1 MHDATINDP
10 GTAQRR
16 LDMSDEVRNVSY
28 GYILVPDKP
37 GEGARILSSLK
48 SAGVNLLAYSGFP
61 AGRGKA
67 QIDLVSEDM
76 AAVKQV
82 AKANKWKMSPVKK
95 GFLVQ
100 GDDRVGAV
108 SDTIRRLADAKI
120 NVTAADGVS
129 AGGGRWGMILWVAP
143 RAHAKAAKV
152 LAATGSPREESP
164 VTM

>member
-1 MHDATINDP
+1 MPD
-10 GTAQRR
+10 Q
-16 LDMSDEVRNVSY
+16 VRTVSY

-61 AGRGKA
+61 AGRGKS
-67 QIDLVSEDM
+67 QMDLVSEEM

-95 GFLVQ
+95 GFLIQ

-108 SDTIRRLADAKI
+108 ADTLGRLADAKI

-152 LAATGSPREESP
+152 LGVAESPREGSP
-164 VTM
+164 ATM